1 MPKLSRIGEFS
12 LIQKIQN
19 WCKKREKIK
28 NSKPYKIIVPTG
40 DDAFVAKL
48 TSNTQ
53 LVVTTDTMVE
63 GTHFDLNWKSSY
75 LSLKE
80 LWYCLGY
87 KAMAMNLS
95 DCAAMGHVEPLFA
108 FATLGVNGDI
118 SVDCVDKLYLGMLQ
132 LAQKQQILFAGGD
145 TIRSEKSIISITVV
159 GKLKSSFPITR
170 CGAKVGETIMATG
183 PLGLAYCGLK
193 ILNNKEKLKNS
204 SWKSLVYKQLK
215 PEPKLKESEILI
227 NKDFLATAMIDTSDD
242 LLTSLEILKEK
253 SSVGFEIQLE
263 KVPIPE
269 VLKNYCL
276 KSHLSPYQ
284 ILIHGGED
292 YQLLFTCSPNKVKNI
307 QKKIASSFVLGKV
320 KEKSFGIQFK
330 MGEKTVQF
338 KNLGFQHF

>member
-1 MPKLSRIGEFS
+1 MSKLSKIGEFS
-12 LIQKIQN
+12 LIQKIQD
-19 WCKKREKIK
+19 WCKKREKTR
-28 NSKPYKIIVPTG
+28 NSKAYKIIVPTG

-48 TSNTQ
+48 TPNTQ
-53 LVVTTDTMVE
+53 LVVTTDTLVE

-87 KAMAMNLS
+87 KAMAVNLS

-108 FATLGVNGDI
+108 FTTLGVNGDI
-118 SVDCVDKLYLGMLQ
+118 SVDYVDKLYLGMLE
-132 LAQKQQILFAGGD
+132 LAQKHQIIFAGGD
-145 TIRSEKSIISITVV
+145 TIRSEKSIISITIV
-159 GKLKSSFPITR
+159 GRLKKSFAITR
-170 CGAKVGETIMATG
+170 SGAKIGETLMATG

-215 PEPKLKESEILI
+215 PEPKLKESEILT

-242 LLTSLEILKEK
+242 LLTSLEILREK

-263 KVPIPE
+263 KVPLPE
-269 VLKNYCL
+269 VLKNYSL
-276 KSHLSPYQ
+276 KSRRSPYQ
-284 ILIHGGED
+284 LLIHGGED
-292 YQLLFTCSPNKVKNI
+292 YQLLFTCSPSKVKNI
-307 QKKIASSFVLGKV
+307 QKKIPSSFVLGKV
-320 KEKSFGIQFK
+320 KEKSYGIQFK
-330 MGEKTVQF
+330 IGQKTVQF